1 MRHASLALLASVL
14 AGCQTVPAPD
24 GTKAEVAQATQSWV
38 SAFNACNANEAAALY
53 DSEAVLWGT
62 VAPVVISS
70 PIGIQQYFERAC
82 SSSPQP
88 KVVLGEQLVRVYG
101 ETAINSGSYTF
112 TVFPGGQPRQ
122 VPARYSFT
130 YRKKEGRWLI
140 VDHHSSPV
148 PAPTASASAPARQ

>member
-1 MRHASLALLASVL
+1 MRHAPLALFASVL
-14 AGCQTVPAPD
+14 AGCQTVPSPD
-24 GTKAEVAQATQSWV
+24 GTKAEVAQATQNWA
-38 SAFNACNANEAAALY
+38 SAFNSCDASKAAALY

-70 PIGIQQYFERAC
+70 PLGIRQYFERAC

-112 TVFPGGQPRQ
+112 TVFPGGQARQ
-122 VPARYSFT
+122 FPARYSFT
-130 YRKKEGRWLI
+130 YRKKDGQWLI
-140 VDHHSSPV
+140 VDHHSSA
-148 PAPTASASAPARQ
+148 APTPPMPASAPAPQ